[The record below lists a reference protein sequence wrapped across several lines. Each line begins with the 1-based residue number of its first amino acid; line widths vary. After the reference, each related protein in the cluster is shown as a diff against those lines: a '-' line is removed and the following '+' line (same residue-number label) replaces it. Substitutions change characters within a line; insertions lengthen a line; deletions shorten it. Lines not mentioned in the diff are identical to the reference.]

1 MRRNSLLL
9 WKMLNSGKM
18 ARVYLETSFFS
29 ACVAGRTDA
38 ASIFRRQES
47 QRWWTV
53 QRSGHELS
61 LSAEVLREL
70 SDPAF
75 GHRDLALAMTAS
87 LNLLPL
93 NEDVVGLA
101 KILVRE
107 QVMPGPESSG
117 DSVHV
122 AVATVHSMEYL
133 LTWNV
138 KHLANLNK
146 VRHLQEVC
154 RRVGYAPPAIVTPD
168 LLWI

>member
-1 MRRNSLLL
+1 
-9 WKMLNSGKM
+9 M

-29 ACVAGRTDA
+29 ACMSGRTDA
-38 ASIFRRQES
+38 ASVFRRQES

-53 QRSGHELS
+53 QRGVHELS

-70 SDPAF
+70 SDPVF
-75 GHRDLALAMTAS
+75 PQRDGALAMTVG

-93 NEDVVGLA
+93 NADVVGLA

-117 DSVHV
+117 DSLHV
-122 AVATVHSMEYL
+122 AAATVHSMEYV

-154 RRVGYAPPAIVTPD
+154 RRVGYAPPSIVTPD
-168 LLWI
+168 LLWT

>member
-1 MRRNSLLL
+1 
-9 WKMLNSGKM
+9 MLNSGKM
-18 ARVYLETSFFS
+18 ARVYLETSFS

>member
-1 MRRNSLLL
+1 
-9 WKMLNSGKM
+9 M

-29 ACVAGRTDA
+29 ACVAGRADA
-38 ASIFRRQES
+38 ASVFRKQES
-47 QRWWTV
+47 QRWWTL
-53 QRSGHELS
+53 QRSVHELS

-75 GHRDLALAMTAS
+75 AQRDVALAMTAG

-93 NEDVVGLA
+93 DNDVVGFA

-117 DSVHV
+117 DSLHV
-122 AVATVHSMEYL
+122 AAATVHSMEYL

-138 KHLANLNK
+138 KHLANMNK

-168 LLWI
+168 LLWT